1 MRHRYPLP
9 LVGNHAERDAEK
21 RTTLAE
27 RQEPGSDQVLVRGS
41 DDIHRV
47 KKITTPIRWAL
58 YLILL
63 LPKMAISMTLLTIRT
78 VWLAA
83 TDSFADLILNAIA
96 LEFVSAIDEL
106 LFEAMLPASSRAILR
121 RRNSGV
127 NRSRS
132 PLRRTRRRSL
142 GATSD
147 PACTSLAP

>member
-1 MRHRYPLP
+1 M
-9 LVGNHAERDAEK
+9 
-21 RTTLAE
+21 
-27 RQEPGSDQVLVRGS
+27 
-41 DDIHRV
+41 

-106 LFEAMLPASSRAILR
+106 LFEKSSRSRLIFAASPPR
-121 RRNSGV
+121 TSGSC
-127 NRSRS
+127 SRS
-132 PLRRTRRRSL
+132 SASGGQP
-142 GATSD
+142 
-147 PACTSLAP
+147 C

>member
-1 MRHRYPLP
+1 M
-9 LVGNHAERDAEK
+9 
-21 RTTLAE
+21 
-27 RQEPGSDQVLVRGS
+27 
-41 DDIHRV
+41 

-106 LFEAMLPASSRAILR
+106 LFEAMLPASISGDLEETKLWRKQKPLTAAENEAKILGGYKRSCMYFFGTMIAVYCYTMYGQSLPIIGVFPGYAHDAECVSPKYIEDTFSRI
-121 RRNSGV
+121 SQ
-127 NRSRS
+127 
-132 PLRRTRRRSL
+132 
-142 GATSD
+142 
-147 PACTSLAP
+147 